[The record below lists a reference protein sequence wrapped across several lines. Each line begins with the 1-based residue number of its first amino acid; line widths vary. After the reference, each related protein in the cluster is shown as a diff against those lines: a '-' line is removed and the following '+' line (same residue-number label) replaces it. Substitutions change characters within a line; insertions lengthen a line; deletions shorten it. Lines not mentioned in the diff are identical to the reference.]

1 MTIPSDPSSP
11 AEHIDELLDEAGWE
25 SFPAS
30 DPPAVTPMR
39 GPIAAANDTRP
50 RDGDKAVWPG
60 RSPLAPGPTRDGKRC
75 RTLARC

>member
-11 AEHIDELLDEAGWE
+11 ADHIDELLDEAGWE

-39 GPIAAANDTRP
+39 RP
-50 RDGDKAVWPG
+50 VAPAPDAMPQDGDKPLWPG
-60 RSPLAPGPTRDGKRC
+60 RSPLAPGRN
-75 RTLARC
+75 

>member
-11 AEHIDELLDEAGWE
+11 ADHIDELLDEAGWE

-39 GPIAAANDTRP
+39 RPVAVANDTRP
-50 RDGDKAVWPG
+50 RDGEKAVWQG
-60 RSPLAPGPTRDGKRC
+60 RSPLAPGRN
-75 RTLARC
+75 

>member
-1 MTIPSDPSSP
+1 MTIPSDLSPP

-39 GPIAAANDTRP
+39 GPVAPATDTRP
-50 RDGDKAVWPG
+50 RDGDKAAGAHFSVAL
-60 RSPLAPGPTRDGKRC
+60 RHS
-75 RTLARC
+75 